1 VNDREVLDRLDEYAH
16 SLRDRMFDR
25 SDKKAPYAH
34 ILSRQLGRTYDRMTE
49 VAVRMAE
56 DRFPH
61 TPPAPTPRTN
71 IESVQPDVT
80 GSLSAPD
87 LPPPLN
93 PSGFEYDFGP
103 FSEDRS

>member
-1 VNDREVLDRLDEYAH
+1 MGGGEGEAEQDTGHKHHNGGDVNDREVLDRLDEYAH

-61 TPPAPTPRTN
+61 TPPAPTPPT
-71 IESVQPDVT
+71 
-80 GSLSAPD
+80 
-87 LPPPLN
+87 
-93 PSGFEYDFGP
+93 
-103 FSEDRS
+103 